1 MVELSP
7 FPIGGPLRPDE
18 VTGREELV
26 RDLSER
32 LLARRVTALLG
43 PRRYGKTSVLRKV
56 AADLAGVGP
65 ETVWIDLYGLSSMAD
80 LAGRLDEGLAQT
92 RGNLR
97 RAIATMAE
105 SMSLKLGAVTV
116 EFTRNRL
123 SRPDAILV
131 ARPLL
136 QLLVKAAERHDLLLV
151 LDEFSGV
158 ARVDGAA
165 ALLRTGLQHHY
176 RDLSIVFAGSEPSM
190 MRALFTDRAEPFFGQ
205 AELLEIG
212 PMADSAVAGIVVDGF
227 DRTGR
232 DVGEI
237 DQRIVAMAQGHPYR
251 AMELA
256 DALWRCTEPGATAD
270 DAGWDLALQSVRAG
284 VAVGSEALF
293 QALPLGS
300 QRVLR
305 AIATDGKAYGA
316 TAEVLGLAAGTAR
329 TAIQALVGEGHLDR
343 RDGKLVLTDP
353 MFADWIRQRFPG
365 PA

>member
-1 MVELSP
+1 MVEISP

-18 VTGREELV
+18 ITGREELV

-92 RGNLR
+92 RGKLR
-97 RAIATMAE
+97 RSVASIAE

-123 SRPDAILV
+123 SRPDAIMV

-136 QLLVKAAERHDLLLV
+136 QLLVRASERHDLLLV

-158 ARVDGAA
+158 SRVDGAA
-165 ALLRTGLQHHY
+165 AMLRTGLQHHY
-176 RDLSIVFAGSEPSM
+176 RDISIVFAGSEPSM
-190 MRALFTDRAEPFFGQ
+190 MRTLFTDRAEPFFGQ
-205 AELLEIG
+205 AELIEIG
-212 PMADSAVAGIVVDGF
+212 PMSDSAVADIVADGF
-227 DRTGR
+227 AATGR
-232 DVGEI
+232 DAGVMEE
-237 DQRIVAMAQGHPYR
+237 RIVRLAQGHPYR

-256 DALWRCTEPGATAD
+256 DALWRVTEPGATAD
-270 DAGWDLALQSVRAG
+270 ESAWEVALASVRAS
-284 VAVGSEALF
+284 VAVGSEQLF

-300 QRVLR
+300 QRALR
-305 AIATDGKAYGA
+305 AIATDGRAYGA
-316 TAEVLGLAAGTAR
+316 TAEVLGLAAGTAN
-329 TAIQALVGEGHLDR
+329 TAIKSLLGDGHLDR
-343 RDGKLVLTDP
+343 RDGQLVLTDP
-353 MFADWIRQRFPG
+353 MFADWIRQRFPD